1 MDYKHDIISIPKSIL
16 LAGIIL
22 YACLGAFAGKP
33 NHVPFPINTPDST
46 VISSDVDSIAFSRRF
61 IHRIGVEMR
70 PSYIFPTHP
79 FLQAENEDLSP
90 IRYSHSSHIKYS
102 FQFQPGC
109 NAERIYGGSYQGI
122 GLAHFYFR
130 RQKELGSPIALY
142 LFQGARITPL
152 TSWLS
157 LNYEWNFGL
166 SFGWK
171 PYNFETNS
179 YNRVIGSK
187 LNVYINTNFYL
198 NWILSPRLNLNTGI
212 ALTHFSNGNTNYPNA
227 GLNTIGIQL
236 GLTYNF
242 NKKQDFLSRPAFI
255 PAFPRHISYD
265 LVLFGSWRKKGI
277 SWGETQVASPDTYM
291 VMGFNFAP
299 MYNFGYKFRMG
310 ISLDGVYDGSAN
322 VYTED
327 YIYGTTQEFFTPSLH
342 KQLALGISGRCEYV
356 MPYFTVGVG
365 MGVNLLHGGGDLKA
379 FYQILA
385 LKTEITRNTFIH
397 IGYNLKNFETPNFL
411 MLGIGIRFHNKY
423 PSCYRR

>member
-22 YACLGAFAGKP
+22 YACLSAFAGKP

-187 LNVYINTNFYL
+187 LNAYINTNFYL

-242 NKKQDFLSRPAFI
+242 NKNRIFFPVLLLFLRFRATSVMTSFYSVPGERRESPGE
-255 PAFPRHISYD
+255 RHKSLHRTPIWSWD
-265 LVLFGSWRKKGI
+265 LILPPCTTS
-277 SWGETQVASPDTYM
+277 DTSFVWEYPSTAYTT
-291 VMGFNFAP
+291 GAP
-299 MYNFGYKFRMG
+299 MSIPKIIFMVPPRNFSHLLFTNNLHWGF
-310 ISLDGVYDGSAN
+310 LDGAN
-322 VYTED
+322 MSCLTLPWVWVWESTSSTEEA
-327 YIYGTTQEFFTPSLH
+327 I
-342 KQLALGISGRCEYV
+342 
-356 MPYFTVGVG
+356 
-365 MGVNLLHGGGDLKA
+365 
-379 FYQILA
+379 
-385 LKTEITRNTFIH
+385 
-397 IGYNLKNFETPNFL
+397 
-411 MLGIGIRFHNKY
+411 
-423 PSCYRR
+423 